1 MKLLQEYHYDN
12 ITGKLYEY
20 KLGYGY
26 KVFTKLKGKT
36 TCVAQSYC
44 YYFERE
50 LAYEKMCEN
59 MEIIARKVD
68 DINQSMI

>member
-1 MKLLQEYHYDN
+1 MKLIKEEKYNN

-26 KVFTKLKGKT
+26 KVFTKLKGKS

-44 YYFERE
+44 YYFESD

-68 DINQSMI
+68 DINLSVI

>member
-1 MKLLQEYHYDN
+1 MTLIYTEQYGN
-12 ITGKLYEY
+12 IVGKVYQY

-26 KVFTKLKGKT
+26 KVFTKLKGKR

-44 YYFERE
+44 YYFEPD
-50 LAYEKMCEN
+50 LAYEKRCEN

-68 DINQSMI
+68 DINQSVV

>member
-26 KVFTKLKGKT
+26 KVFTKLKDKT

-44 YYFERE
+44 YYFDKAEC
-50 LAYEKMCEN
+50 LNKMNKDIEN
-59 MEIIARKVD
+59 IEYLKTNNMV
-68 DINQSMI
+68 

>member
-1 MKLLQEYHYDN
+1 MKLIKEEKYNN
-12 ITGKLYEY
+12 IIGKLYEY

-26 KVFTKLKGKT
+26 KVFTKLKGKS